1 MSLGTA
7 LFLALLIGSCT
18 YAAGR
23 LHAKV
28 GYRFGYRFGYRQG
41 YFDGDRASWNRRRRD
56 AQAAVSSVLAGK
68 QGKAR
73 NQTFALVQGAP
84 LAQGTTYTSASANGR
99 HAVTD
104 R

>member
-7 LFLALLIGSCT
+7 LFLALLIGSCM

-23 LHAKV
+23 LHAKI

-68 QGKAR
+68 QGRAR
-73 NQTFALVQGAP
+73 NQTFSLVQGTP
-84 LAQGTTYTSASANGR
+84 PGTTYTSASANGR